1 MRSERNHIR
10 FTSRRRSGDDVQ
22 TFSKGVKHQMTKT
35 RTLSALALLIG
46 LFAMFAV
53 AGCGSDDDSTATD
66 STSGGSDS
74 GTIDVS
80 DATLIKDGQL
90 LVGTDAPYPPF
101 EIGTPEGG
109 DFSGF
114 DKDLMDAIADKL
126 GLTPTYQNSS
136 FDTIFRDVASGQFD
150 IVAAAATITPER
162 EKVVT
167 FSRPYYEA
175 QQALVVPEGSD
186 ITSTDQLSG
195 QVVGVQ
201 QGTTGQD
208 YAENETDAKEVRG
221 FAKGADALAAVTT
234 EQVAAA
240 IVDQP
245 FAADAVNKQG
255 GIEIAQE
262 ISTDEVYG
270 FAMAPDN
277 KLVDGVNEAIQQL
290 IDDGTLNDLYQQY
303 FSTDAPDSVVNGGK

>member
-1 MRSERNHIR
+1 
-10 FTSRRRSGDDVQ
+10 
-22 TFSKGVKHQMTKT
+22 
-35 RTLSALALLIG
+35 LLVLVVG
-46 LFAMFAV
+46 LVAAFAV
-53 AGCGSDDDSTATD
+53 AGCGDDDSTSGSD
-66 STSGGSDS
+66 STAASTES
-74 GTIDVS
+74 GTIDISNVK
-80 DATLIKDGQL
+80 LIKDGQL

-114 DKDLMDAIADKL
+114 DKDLMDAIAAKL
-126 GLTPTYQNSS
+126 GLEPTYQNSS

-150 IVAAAATITPER
+150 VVAAAATITPAR
-162 EKVVT
+162 EKVVD

-186 ITSTDQLSG
+186 ITSTADLAG
-195 QVVGVQ
+195 EIVGAQ
-201 QGTTGQD
+201 QGTTGQAL
-208 YAENETDAKEVRG
+208 AEDETDASEVRG
-221 FAKGADALAAVTT
+221 FGKGADALAAVTT

-245 FAADAVNKQG
+245 FAADAVEKQG

-270 FAMAPDN
+270 FPTAPDSP
-277 KLVDGVNEAIQQL
+277 LHDAINEAIGQL
-290 IDDGTLNDLYQQY
+290 IDDGTMDELYQEY
-303 FSTDAPDSVVNGGK
+303 FSTDAPEAVTKGS

>member
-1 MRSERNHIR
+1 
-10 FTSRRRSGDDVQ
+10 
-22 TFSKGVKHQMTKT
+22 MTKT
-35 RTLSALALLIG
+35 RAFSALGLLIG
-46 LFAMFAV
+46 LIAMFV
-53 AGCGSDDDSTATD
+53 VTGCGSDDSTSSD
-66 STSGGSDS
+66 STSGGSTDS

-80 DATLIKDGQL
+80 NATLIEDGQL

-114 DKDLMDAIADKL
+114 DKDLMDAIAAKL

-150 IVAAAATITPER
+150 IVAAAATITPAR
-162 EKVVT
+162 EKVVA
-167 FSRPYYEA
+167 FSRPYYES

-186 ITSTDQLSG
+186 ITSTDDLSG
-195 QVVGVQ
+195 EIVGVQ
-201 QGTTGQD
+201 QGTTGQT
-208 YAENETDAKEVRG
+208 YAEDETDASEVRG
-221 FAKGADALAAVTT
+221 FGKGADALAAVTT

-245 FAADAVNKQG
+245 FAADAVDKQG

-262 ISTDEVYG
+262 IPTGEVYG
-270 FAMAPDN
+270 FPTAPDN
-277 KLVDGVNEAIQQL
+277 ALVDDVNEAIGQL
-290 IDDGTLNDLYQQY
+290 IEDGTMDELYQEY
-303 FSTDAPDSVVNGGK
+303 FSTDAPESVTKGS

>member
-1 MRSERNHIR
+1 MVI
-10 FTSRRRSGDDVQ
+10 
-22 TFSKGVKHQMTKT
+22 
-35 RTLSALALLIG
+35 
-46 LFAMFAV
+46 V
-53 AGCGSDDDSTATD
+53 AGCGSSDDST
-66 STSGGSDS
+66 STTSASGGSES

-80 DATLIKDGQL
+80 KAVLIKDGQL

-114 DKDLMDAIADKL
+114 DKDLMDAIAAKL

-150 IVAAAATITPER
+150 IVAAAATITPAR
-162 EKVVT
+162 SKVVD

-186 ITSTDQLSG
+186 ITTTDDLAG
-195 QVVGVQ
+195 KIVGVQ
-201 QGTTGQD
+201 QGTTGQT
-208 YAENETDAKEVRG
+208 YAEDETDADEVRG
-221 FAKGADALAAVTT
+221 FSKGADALAAVTT

-245 FAADAVNKQG
+245 FAADAVDKQG

-262 ISTDEVYG
+262 IPTNEVYG
-270 FAMAPDN
+270 FPVAPGNPLGDA
-277 KLVDGVNEAIQQL
+277 VNEAIGEL
-290 IDDGTLNDLYQQY
+290 IDDGTMDELYQKY
-303 FSTDAPDSVVNGGK
+303 FSTDAPKSVTQGG

>member
-1 MRSERNHIR
+1 M
-10 FTSRRRSGDDVQ
+10 
-22 TFSKGVKHQMTKT
+22 MKT
-35 RTLSALALLIG
+35 RVWSLLALIVG
-46 LFAMFAV
+46 LFAVMIV
-53 AGCGSDDDSTATD
+53 SGCGDSDDTSGSDSTAA
-66 STSGGSDS
+66 STES
-74 GTIDVS
+74 GTVDISNVK
-80 DATLIKDGQL
+80 LIKDGQL

-114 DKDLMDAIADKL
+114 DKDLMDAIAAKL
-126 GLTPTYQNSS
+126 GLEPTYQNSS

-150 IVAAAATITPER
+150 VVAAAATITPAR
-162 EKVVT
+162 EKVVD

-186 ITSTDQLSG
+186 ITSTADLAG
-195 QVVGVQ
+195 EIVGAQ
-201 QGTTGQD
+201 QGTTGQAL
-208 YAENETDAKEVRG
+208 AEDETDASEVRG
-221 FAKGADALAAVTT
+221 FSKGADALAAVTT

-245 FAADAVNKQG
+245 FAADAVEKQG

-270 FAMAPDN
+270 FPTAPGNPLHDAI
-277 KLVDGVNEAIQQL
+277 NEAIGQL
-290 IDDGTLNDLYQQY
+290 IDDGTMDELYQQY
-303 FSTDAPDSVVNGGK
+303 FSTDTPEAVTKGS